1 MKKETNNVYANL
13 NTVTT
18 APRRTDKNGVKAVN
32 VKSGKD
38 MRGGKK

>member
-13 NTVTT
+13 GTVTT
-18 APRRTDKNGVKAVN
+18 APKRTDRNGVKAVN
-32 VKSGKD
+32 VKSGRD